1 MNPPSDN
8 ENEDREIVQQQKRR
22 RRRLTGTS
30 LWTLNSVARQVAE
43 KQADADID
51 EMINNAAQ
59 VEPINNFAAD
69 GLIPIVTPNPETK
82 VNQSTYMVN
91 CFYIDLPV

>member
-1 MNPPSDN
+1 MNPPSDD
-8 ENEDREIVQQQKRR
+8 ENEDREIVQQQKQ
-22 RRRLTGTS
+22 RRLTGTS

-43 KQADADID
+43 KEADADID

>member
-1 MNPPSDN
+1 MNPPSDD
-8 ENEDREIVQQQKRR
+8 ENEDREIVQQQKQ
-22 RRRLTGTS
+22 RRLTGTS

-43 KQADADID
+43 KEADADID

-59 VEPINNFAAD
+59 VEPINNFAGD

-82 VNQSTYMVN
+82 VN
-91 CFYIDLPV
+91 

>member
-1 MNPPSDN
+1 MNPPSDD
-8 ENEDREIVQQQKRR
+8 ENEDREIVQQQKQ
-22 RRRLTGTS
+22 RRLTGTS

-43 KQADADID
+43 KETDADID

-59 VEPINNFAAD
+59 VEPINNFAGD

-82 VNQSTYMVN
+82 VN
-91 CFYIDLPV
+91 